1 MAGVLQLPER
11 LTQVEAADC
20 LAGLSRQMR
29 AGAGWE
35 LDASALA
42 DFDSAAL
49 AVLLALQRDA
59 QAAGATLRVRGM
71 SDRLRELVALYGV
84 GELLPA

>member
-1 MAGVLQLPER
+1 MHRALQLPER

-20 LAGLSRQMR
+20 LARLSRQMR
-29 AGAGWE
+29 DGAGWE

-42 DFDSAAL
+42 DFDSSAL
-49 AVLLALQRDA
+49 AVLLALQREA
-59 QAAGATLRVRGM
+59 RAAGTMLRVHGM
-71 SDRLRELVALYGV
+71 SGRLQELVALYGV